1 MQMDTSNYYSTSP
14 NSSISSSGTRESLMN
29 TPPNFGYSEE
39 NLNGAPYQMLQEN
52 NHSEWIT
59 SQNGQFWKEGSP
71 PSNEYQYYQ
80 QEAVQPSHPA
90 RLPGISNFMK
100 DSQISLK
107 PATYYTAAGSPTMN
121 EYRVEKVAP
130 ALVEHPY
137 IQLEQ
142 PTYADFTNAQ
152 VLSHQQEMLQMN
164 FPTPLSTNYMNTA
177 PVTQSQQ
184 VPFNIFEL
192 ISDSRLVSP
201 NKHHQNFN
209 TNLSN
214 FTNFPQSETPLPLLN
229 NSPPHSYS
237 TMPNFSPPPQDPLVI
252 EPKPIKKRMA
262 VQCHQNSI
270 CSNCKT
276 RETTLWRRNGEGGVE
291 CNACNLY
298 FRKNNRKRPLSLR
311 KDGIMKRNRRPRTE
325 SPGATMRAHQR
336 ALAHQHAAA
345 C

>member
-1 MQMDTSNYYSTSP
+1 
-14 NSSISSSGTRESLMN
+14 
-29 TPPNFGYSEE
+29 
-39 NLNGAPYQMLQEN
+39 
-52 NHSEWIT
+52 
-59 SQNGQFWKEGSP
+59 
-71 PSNEYQYYQ
+71 
-80 QEAVQPSHPA
+80 
-90 RLPGISNFMK
+90 MK

-121 EYRVEKVAP
+121 DYRVEKVAP

-262 VQCHQNSI
+262 
-270 CSNCKT
+270 SNVTKT
-276 RETTLWRRNGEGGVE
+276 QSARTAKLVRRRYGDEMAKVVSSATHATCTSVRTTE
-291 CNACNLY
+291 NAHCL
-298 FRKNNRKRPLSLR
+298 
-311 KDGIMKRNRRPRTE
+311 
-325 SPGATMRAHQR
+325 
-336 ALAHQHAAA
+336 
-345 C
+345 